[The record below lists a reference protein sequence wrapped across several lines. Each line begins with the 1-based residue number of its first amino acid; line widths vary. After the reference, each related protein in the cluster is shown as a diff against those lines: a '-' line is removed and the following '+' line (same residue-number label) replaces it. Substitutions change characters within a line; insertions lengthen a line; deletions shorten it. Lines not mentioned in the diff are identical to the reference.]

1 MPGVK
6 LSEVI
11 EDIDSEISEGPP
23 PIKDLEDK
31 EQVEHPLGKIDK
43 IISNWN

>member
-1 MPGVK
+1 VPGVK

-11 EDIDSEISEGPP
+11 EDIDSEISEGPS
-23 PIKDLEDK
+23 PIKDFEEK
-31 EQVEHPLGKIDK
+31 EHPLGKIDK

>member
-11 EDIDSEISEGPP
+11 EDIDSEISEGQQL
-23 PIKDLEDK
+23 IKDLEEE
-31 EQVEHPLGKIDK
+31 EQMEHPLGKIDK